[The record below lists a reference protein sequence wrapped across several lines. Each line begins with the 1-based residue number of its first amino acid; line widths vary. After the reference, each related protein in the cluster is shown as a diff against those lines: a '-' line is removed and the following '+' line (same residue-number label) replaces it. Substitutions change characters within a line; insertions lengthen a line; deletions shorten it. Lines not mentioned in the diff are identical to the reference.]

1 MAWDVL
7 QHHRAPAPLQK
18 LLTKRPADSLVASAA
33 AARAASQLLLVA
45 SLQVSSLQRCLGISC
60 LLWG

>member
-18 LLTKRPADSLVASAA
+18 LLTKRPADRLVASAA
-33 AARAASQLLLVA
+33 AARAAFQVLLPWVVR
-45 SLQVSSLQRCLGISC
+45 SLQVSSLQ
-60 LLWG
+60 